1 MSGTDE
7 KSEKPTEK
15 KQPKVVTTPEIAK
28 LEAEIAATRLQ
39 LASTADALSE
49 RLVPARLAQDAVDE
63 GRAFVSAAFDA
74 EAPAAARQRSRITLG
89 VATAVVAVLVL
100 AAVRRR

>member
-7 KSEKPTEK
+7 KAEKPAEK
-15 KQPKVVTTPEIAK
+15 KPPKVITTPEIAK
-28 LEAEIAATRLQ
+28 LEAEILATRLQ

-63 GRAFVSAAFDA
+63 GKAFVSAAFDA
-74 EAPAAARQRSRITLG
+74 DAAPEARKRSRIVLG
-89 VATAVVAVLVL
+89 AAAAAVAVLVL